1 MRGHGI
7 AEPNR
12 TKELAVVGRR
22 NMRTPLLAGNGP
34 LARIPPLVVF
44 VVVIALFA
52 AGVMIGGPV
61 GAVLL
66 AVLAVG
72 VGVLLAVTWKVL
84 KPSDR
89 VMRVVVLGLVVAI
102 AIVQLR

>member
-1 MRGHGI
+1 
-7 AEPNR
+7 
-12 TKELAVVGRR
+12 VVGRK

-44 VVVIALFA
+44 VVIIALFA
-52 AGVMIGGPV
+52 GGVTIGGLV

-89 VMRVVVLGLVVAI
+89 VMRVLVLGLLVALTV
-102 AIVQLR
+102 VQLR